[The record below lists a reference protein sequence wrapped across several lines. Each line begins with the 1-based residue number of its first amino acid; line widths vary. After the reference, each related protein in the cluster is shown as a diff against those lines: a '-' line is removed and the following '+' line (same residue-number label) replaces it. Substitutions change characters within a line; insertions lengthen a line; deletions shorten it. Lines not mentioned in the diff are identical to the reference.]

1 MYKFVYNMD
10 FIHIGLHVML
20 ECVQILFLR
29 GAKLPE
35 EIKKKNSTQI
45 VLFYAISII
54 GPLSYILK
62 LY

>member
-1 MYKFVYNMD
+1 MHKFVYNMD

-35 EIKKKNSTQI
+35 EI
-45 VLFYAISII
+45 
-54 GPLSYILK
+54 
-62 LY
+62 